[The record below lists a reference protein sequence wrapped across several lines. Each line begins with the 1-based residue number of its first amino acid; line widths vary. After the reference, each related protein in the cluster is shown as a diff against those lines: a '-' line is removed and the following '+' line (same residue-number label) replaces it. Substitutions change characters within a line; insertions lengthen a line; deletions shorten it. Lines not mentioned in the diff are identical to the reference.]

1 MEVII
6 TKNIDELSRQ
16 VAVWVCEYIEKKLK
30 NQSRFTIVLSGGS
43 TPKKLYQLLA
53 SEKFRKKIDWSK
65 IHFFWGDER
74 YVPFTDERNN
84 AKMAFENLLNHVNV
98 VRENIHVIRTDIE
111 PEAAAVEY
119 EKLLHDYFPGSN
131 HTFDLV
137 LLGLGDNAHTL
148 SLFPGFDVMLEKEK
162 WVTSFYLEEQKMYRI
177 TLTAPAVNA
186 AGRIA
191 FLVCG
196 TDKSAALN
204 YILSG
209 EYNPALYPAQV
220 IRPFNGELFWWVD
233 EAAAAKL

>member
-1 MEVII
+1 
-6 TKNIDELSRQ
+6 
-16 VAVWVCEYIEKKLK
+16 
-30 NQSRFTIVLSGGS
+30 
-43 TPKKLYQLLA
+43 
-53 SEKFRKKIDWSK
+53 
-65 IHFFWGDER
+65 
-74 YVPFTDERNN
+74 
-84 AKMAFENLLNHVNV
+84 
-98 VRENIHVIRTDIE
+98 
-111 PEAAAVEY
+111 
-119 EKLLHDYFPGSN
+119 LHDYFPGSN

-196 TDKSAALN
+196 ADKSAALN